1 MACSLPRRWPGST
14 VLIRPAMPHVKYPR
28 AQRTGG
34 LGYASR
40 VSDRGPA
47 DGTGFWPEAFFIRDG
62 VDAIYDDM
70 ARPTRGAMFST
81 RHCARR
87 PGEALTA
94 APVITEQA
102 YYDPSAGPW

>member
-1 MACSLPRRWPGST
+1 
-14 VLIRPAMPHVKYPR
+14 VKYPKAR
-28 AQRTGG
+28 RTGG
-34 LGYASR
+34 LDYASR

-47 DGTGFWPEAFFIRDG
+47 DGTGFWPEAFFIHDG

-70 ARPTRGAMFST
+70 ARPARGAMFS
-81 RHCARR
+81 ARQ

-102 YYDPSAGPW
+102 YYDSSAGPGEQQR

>member
-1 MACSLPRRWPGST
+1 M
-14 VLIRPAMPHVKYPR
+14 KYPR
-28 AQRTGG
+28 ARRTGG
-34 LGYASR
+34 LDYASR

-47 DGTGFWPEAFFIRDG
+47 DGTGLWPEAFFIRDG

-70 ARPTRGAMFST
+70 ARAAGLVRFAPARPARGAMFSA

-94 APVITEQA
+94 APLITEQA
-102 YYDPSAGPW
+102 YYDPQPVHGEQQR